1 MDSSEPDTVKV
12 IEELSASVA
21 VTVPIPV
28 WFSAALNEADDV
40 NTGKASLTSVTVTVM
55 FCVVELVP
63 SVAVTV
69 AVYEDFVS

>member
-28 WFSAALNEADDV
+28 WFSAALKDDDDV
-40 NTGKASLTSVTVTVM
+40 INGALSFASITVTVM
-55 FCVVELVP
+55 FCVVEFVP

-69 AVYEDFVS
+69 AVYEDSVS